1 MALGYRHEFTCTN
14 GTIPKCMNTFREDFD
29 SRDTPSR
36 DTIPTHGFVW
46 VRGAIYEVADV
57 SETLCGDYSFNG
69 VP

>member
-36 DTIPTHGFVW
+36 DTIPTHGFV
-46 VRGAIYEVADV
+46 
-57 SETLCGDYSFNG
+57 
-69 VP
+69 VPFMRWQMYLKRCVVTILLMELHSM